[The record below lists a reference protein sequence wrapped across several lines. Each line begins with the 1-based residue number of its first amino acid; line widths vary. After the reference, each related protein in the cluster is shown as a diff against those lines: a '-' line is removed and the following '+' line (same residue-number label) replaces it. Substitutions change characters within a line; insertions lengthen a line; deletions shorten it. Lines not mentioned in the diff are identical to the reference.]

1 MPQRTLKP
9 CAARACNALT
19 RNAKYCDA
27 HLDLSKAWGTRQ
39 GSGRGGRPWRRL
51 RDQVLARD
59 QYLCRC
65 EECVQ
70 LGRVRAATE
79 VDHIVALAQGG
90 TDYPSNLR
98 AIHHDC
104 HKLKTARE
112 AQAARGSG

>member
-9 CAARACNALT
+9 CAARDCNALT

-27 HLDLSKAWGTRQ
+27 HLNLSKAWGTRQ

-51 RDQVLARD
+51 RDQILARD
-59 QYLCRC
+59 HYLCRC
-65 EECVQ
+65 EECMC

-79 VDHIVALAQGG
+79 VDHIVALAHGG

-112 AQAARGSG
+112 AQAARANG